1 MSQAAVQDELKTILR
16 GLLISSPQALTVNEL
31 QKDYKLQEGQDVPF
45 SKFGFKSF
53 LEYIK
58 SVPDTV
64 AIQPSFRGGSPI
76 VVPVQS
82 DKSSHIDILVQKQK
96 LQPPKRA
103 YQSKFPRQRLS
114 F

>member
-1 MSQAAVQDELKTILR
+1 MKRDTKRTDLMFMFNRSNIKRTSGICEISQYKMSQAAVQDELKTILR
-16 GLLISSPQALTVNEL
+16 GLLISSPQAMTVNEL

-64 AIQPSFRGGSPI
+64 AVSF
-76 VVPVQS
+76 V
-82 DKSSHIDILVQKQK
+82 
-96 LQPPKRA
+96 
-103 YQSKFPRQRLS
+103 YC
-114 F
+114 